1 MGTRA
6 RARSRAAAPRRQ
18 SAGNAPASRDSRASV
33 RDTQN
38 ADGRNALPDETTAQ
52 GRHRDGVAR
61 ARLQSHASDEYHRC
75 PTAPGGDEGIVAL
88 VCCLRTKRTGKDG
101 LAHPGGA
108 LPRAE
113 KPRCPKRQEEAK
125 LTEIAMHHASSRR
138 FRTTKTHCGSRVAK
152 IAVVHNTTFSAMW

>member
-88 VCCLRTKRTGKDG
+88 VCCLRTQRTGKDG
-101 LAHPGGA
+101 LAHPGGPCREGKSPGVRNGKKKPNSPKSRCITP
-108 LPRAE
+108 LPGVFAQ
-113 KPRCPKRQEEAK
+113 PRPEPEVERPN
-125 LTEIAMHHASSRR
+125 LL
-138 FRTTKTHCGSRVAK
+138 
-152 IAVVHNTTFSAMW
+152 